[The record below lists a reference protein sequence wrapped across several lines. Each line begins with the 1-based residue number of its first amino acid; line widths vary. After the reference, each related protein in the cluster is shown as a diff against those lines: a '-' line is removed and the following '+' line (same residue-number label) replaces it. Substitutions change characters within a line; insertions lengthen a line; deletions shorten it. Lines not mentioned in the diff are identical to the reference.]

1 MKFMVIYIILFFLLF
16 PAKAVET
23 SENLLKISYLLK
35 NKDKID
41 SIITKLYITEPRNG
55 LPFGYPESII
65 KKMLYNSDTSY
76 IQNYQKQFKIDS
88 NRYLSLEYIQLKD
101 SNKMNINSNLLLFS
115 KSYQKNWKIV
125 NYISGFD
132 AALTNSFVDNYFYAY
147 EIIINKLKDKD
158 FIKKHLI
165 KLYKAIYGKKIE
177 SVEINSVI
185 IEDIMN
191 QLLDF
196 NISDEVYYSNFKER
210 GIYISCHNMSKD
222 YYFYFSFT
230 LNWFNNWTLNDE
242 QFRKIDN

>member
-1 MKFMVIYIILFFLLF
+1 MKNMVIYIILFILLF

-23 SENLLKISYLLK
+23 SENLLKISYLLN

-41 SIITKLYITEPRNG
+41 SIIPKSFVTEIRNG

-65 KKMLYNSDTSY
+65 KKMLYNSDASY
-76 IQNYQKQFKIDS
+76 IQNYQKQFIIDS
-88 NRYLSLEYIQLKD
+88 SRYLALEYIQLKD
-101 SNKMNINSNLLLFS
+101 LNNKNINSNLLLFS
-115 KSYQKNWKIV
+115 KSYQKNWKVV

-132 AALTNSFVDNYFYAY
+132 ALLTNSFVDNYFFAY
-147 EIIINKLKDKD
+147 EIIIKKLKEKD
-158 FIKKHLI
+158 FIKKNII

-177 SVEINSVI
+177 QDEINSEI

-191 QLLDF
+191 QVLDF
-196 NISDEVYYSNFKER
+196 YISDEVYYSNLKER
-210 GIYISCHNMSKD
+210 GIYLSCYNMSKD